1 MNLGVLIESEEGL
14 DWERWQST
22 CLAAERLGF
31 ESLWVSDHLASPWS
45 EHRHGLEPWVALSVA
60 ASQTRRIRLGSLVSP
75 ITFRQPALMARMAE
89 AIDDLGPGRFVLGL
103 GLGWN
108 AEEHARFGI
117 PFPGLADRARM
128 LADGITAIR
137 RVHGERHIP
146 LLLGGAGLRST
157 LPLVAR
163 FADEWNVTTASADFF
178 RVRNDT
184 LDTLCAQAERDPH
197 TIRRSIAAGVLVGR
211 DADELRERSRRM
223 QSCVPPLAHLD
234 LNEVPRA
241 AADMGWLVGT
251 PAAIVAALRPLAD
264 AGVDLAIVGHYDLH
278 DAQTLELIMAEVA
291 PNLA

>member
-1 MNLGVLIESEEGL
+1 MKLGVLIESEEGL

-31 ESLWVSDHLASPWS
+31 ESLWLSDHLASPWS
-45 EHRHGLEPWVALSVA
+45 DQRHGLEPWVALSVA

-89 AIDDLGPGRFVLGL
+89 AIDDLGAGRFVLGL

-108 AEEHARFGI
+108 AAEHARFGI
-117 PFPGLADRARM
+117 PFPPLNERVRM
-128 LADGITAIR
+128 LADGITCIR
-137 RVHGERHIP
+137 QVLGQRHIP
-146 LLLGGAGLRST
+146 LLLGGAGVRST

-184 LDTLCAQAERDPH
+184 LDELCAQAERDPR

-211 DADELRERSRRM
+211 DADEVRERSRRM
-223 QSCVPPLAHLD
+223 QGCVPPLAHVDLD
-234 LNEVPRA
+234 QVPTA

-251 PAAIVAALRPLAD
+251 PAALVAALRPLAE
-264 AGVDLAIVGHYDLH
+264 AGVDLAVLGHYDLD
-278 DAQTLELIMAEVA
+278 DAQSLELIAAEVL
-291 PNLA
+291 PNLV